1 MQTYTVTLPVLLN
14 VTAPTSDAAIL
25 LATEEL
31 SARLKDLDGSAVADF
46 NAEVVEWQPDEEE
59 F

>member
-1 MQTYTVTLPVLLN
+1 MQTFTVTLPVLLN
-14 VTAPTSDAAIL
+14 VTAPTSEAAVL

-31 SARLKDLDGSAVADF
+31 LARLKGLDGSAVAEF
-46 NAEVVEWQPDEEE
+46 NAEVVEWQPDEDE

>member
-1 MQTYTVTLPVLLN
+1 MQTFTVTVPVLLN
-14 VTAPTSDAAIL
+14 VTAPTSEAAVL

-31 SARLKDLDGSAVADF
+31 LARLKDLDGSAVAEF
-46 NAEVVEWQPDEEE
+46 NAEVVEWKPDEDE